1 MNFGYVTENGVNS
14 NYENVAIHSVLSNTF
29 IPVNSDKTVFPIID
43 FYPLNDILKL
53 CITEQLILTSVRLN
67 FHTAIITE
75 ERAYII

>member
-53 CITEQLILTSVRLN
+53 CITEQLRLTSVRLN
-67 FHTAIITE
+67 FQTAIITE

>member
-53 CITEQLILTSVRLN
+53 CITEQLLLTSVRLN
-67 FHTAIITE
+67 FQTAIITE